1 MTTAPASTQLSEL
14 WRTRP
19 VRLPDHGPG
28 AGIAAG
34 IGHRYRVDPVL
45 IRVAFVVATVFGGSG
60 LVLYLAAWLVL
71 PRMGETVS
79 AADSLLGRGR
89 ASVSHTSSI
98 VLTVALVIAVVSV
111 GPIGRGSG
119 LISTLAMLGG
129 LYLLYRRTP
138 TAPTPEDIAGRG
150 AAAAPQTS
158 TAWNTAEAVPDQY
171 QPTPPPVSLSKD
183 GDRPPTPTSPPSW
196 DPLGVAPFAWGL
208 PEPGHPV
215 TPVVARPR
223 KSRLTSTVIGVAI
236 IASALTV
243 AMGAGGAAT
252 APRVGGVALAVV
264 GIGLVVGAFTRRGH
278 GLLVVA
284 APLAGFVV
292 VASLVGTSEARSDGS
307 PNWGNVTAAAPQ
319 TMTALQERYESGVG
333 NFTLDLTGLTLT
345 ESRTVVVEKAVG
357 NTEITVPADMNV
369 LVDCES
375 AAGNTDC
382 MGSADTIDVGSDGP
396 DAPVLTIEASTAIGN
411 LEVHRG

>member
-1 MTTAPASTQLSEL
+1 MTTTSASTQLSQL

-19 VRLPDHGPG
+19 VRLPDQGPG

-45 IRVAFVVATVFGGSG
+45 VRVAFVVATIFGGSG

-71 PRMGETVS
+71 PRMGDSVS
-79 AADSLLGRGR
+79 AADSLLGRGN
-89 ASVSHTSSI
+89 ASMSHTSSI
-98 VLTVALVIAVVSV
+98 VLCVALVIAVVSV
-111 GPIGRGSG
+111 GPIGGGSG
-119 LISTLAMLGG
+119 LISTLAMAGG
-129 LYLLYRRTP
+129 LYLLFRRTP
-138 TAPTPEDIAGRG
+138 DAPTPEDIARRG
-150 AAAAPQTS
+150 AAAPQAS
-158 TAWNTAEAVPDQY
+158 TAWNSAQTLPDEY
-171 QPTPPPVSLSKD
+171 QPNPPPVSLSKD
-183 GDRPPTPTSPPSW
+183 DRPPTPASPPSW

-215 TPVVARPR
+215 APIVADPP

-243 AMGAGGAAT
+243 AIGAGGWAT
-252 APRVGGVALAVV
+252 APRVGAVALAVV
-264 GIGLVVGAFTRRGH
+264 GAGLIVGAFTRRGH

-292 VASLVGTSEARSDGS
+292 VASLVNTTDAGTGDS
-307 PNWGNVTAAAPQ
+307 PNMGNVTAAPQ
-319 TMTALQERYESGVG
+319 TMSALEERYESGVG

-357 NTEITVPADMNV
+357 NTEITVPASMNV
-369 LVDCES
+369 VVDCES
-375 AAGNTDC
+375 AVGNTDC
-382 MGSADTIDVGSDGP
+382 MGSSDTIDVGSDGP
-396 DAPVLTIEASTAIGN
+396 DAPVLTIEASTAMGN